1 MEKLGAF
8 DIGSNAVR
16 LAIGSLGIDGVLDI
30 QKRIRIPLRLGTEAF
45 STGHF
50 SQFTIS
56 QAIHEFSDLKKI
68 LEHEGV
74 TRYRAVATSAFRNGD
89 NSPELAKQV
98 FAATGITI
106 EVIDGEEEAR
116 LIRKAIQ
123 TKIDLSLKDYLLFD
137 IGGGSA
143 ELTYLKKG
151 VSQGAISLPMGT
163 VRLLELGKDNPESQE
178 RAYLD
183 YLGGLKPKI
192 LAFSKEVGMKGRPIR
207 VVGTGGNFKRL
218 SRLRKKILG
227 MNSVRYIMPD
237 EIAEIREVIE
247 ETPYLSRMKKFG
259 LRADRADVIVPA
271 IYIIESVMSIIPM
284 KKIIAPDIGL
294 VHGVLFGLAGQELD
308 RVKELHN

>member
-1 MEKLGAF
+1 MEKLAAF

-16 LAIGSLGIDGVLDI
+16 MAIGDLDHDGLLQI
-30 QKRIRIPLRLGTEAF
+30 QRRIRIPLRLGGEAF
-45 STGHF
+45 SDFHF
-50 SQFTIS
+50 SEFMIS
-56 QAIHEFSDLKKI
+56 QAVHDFSDLKKI
-68 LEHEGV
+68 MDHEGV
-74 TRYRAVATSAFRNGD
+74 TRFRAVATSAFRNAD
-89 NSPELAKQV
+89 NREELAARV
-98 FAATGITI
+98 LDATGINI
-106 EVIDGEEEAR
+106 EAIDGREEAA
-116 LIRKAIQ
+116 LIREAIQ

-143 ELTYLKKG
+143 ELSYLKKG

-163 VRLLELGKDNPESQE
+163 VRLLELGKNHPKAPE

-183 YLGGLKPKI
+183 YLGSLKPEIMSFCEEVGLK
-192 LAFSKEVGMKGRPIR
+192 GRAIR

-227 MNSVRYIMPD
+227 KKSVRYIMPD
-237 EIAEIREVIE
+237 EVAEMREVIE

-271 IYIIESVMSIIPM
+271 IYIIENVMSIIPM

-294 VHGVLFGLAGQELD
+294 VHGVLFNLAGAGLD
-308 RVKELHN
+308 RVKEQHP